1 METENG
7 LVLPRKRRARFGRYK
22 NGKPRKPKR
31 NKTKAKKQKVK
42 PVKLPRKEKAA
53 YRLTVSLS
61 AECYESI
68 RLVRNKSAYVQA
80 AIMRDMQRIYEKHGK
95 EWIKWPD

>member
-7 LVLPRKRRARFGRYK
+7 LVLPGKRRARFGRYR

-31 NKTKAKKQKVK
+31 KKTRGKKPKVK
-42 PVKLPRKEKAA
+42 PVKLPRKEKAV

-61 AECYESI
+61 AECFASI

-80 AIMRDMQRIYEKHGK
+80 AIMRDIQRIYEKHGK
-95 EWIKWPD
+95 QWVRWPD